1 MIFNFI
7 IYNYSIFKQIT
18 IKYFSGH
25 CFGEIGQSANRN
37 RRNIHRGFA
46 TKIRQTSNGFS
57 CSGRRDRHFR
67 VRGGW
72 RAETGTE
79 MVLRQWR
86 GH

>member
-1 MIFNFI
+1 MI
-7 IYNYSIFKQIT
+7 KC
-18 IKYFSGH
+18 FSGY
-25 CFGEIGQSANRN
+25 CFGEIGQSANRD
-37 RRNIHRGFA
+37 RRDIRRWFA
-46 TKIRQTSNGFS
+46 TKIRQTSNRFS
-57 CSGRRDRHFR
+57 RSGRRDRHFR